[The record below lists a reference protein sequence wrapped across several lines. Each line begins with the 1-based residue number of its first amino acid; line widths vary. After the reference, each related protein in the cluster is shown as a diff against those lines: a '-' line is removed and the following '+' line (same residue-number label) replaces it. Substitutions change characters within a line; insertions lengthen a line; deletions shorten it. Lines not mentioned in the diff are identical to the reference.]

1 MKFVVLVVCHFVCW
15 GGGGGRDTLGKK
27 FEEYGCVSANCEMEL
42 TFLVPDELEFAC
54 SV

>member
-15 GGGGGRDTLGKK
+15 GSGGGGEGHIRKI

-42 TFLVPDELEFAC
+42 TFLVPD
-54 SV
+54 